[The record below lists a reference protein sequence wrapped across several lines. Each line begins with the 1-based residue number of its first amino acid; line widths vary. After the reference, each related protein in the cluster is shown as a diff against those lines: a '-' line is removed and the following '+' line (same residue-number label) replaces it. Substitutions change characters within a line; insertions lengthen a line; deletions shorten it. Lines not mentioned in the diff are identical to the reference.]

1 MKMSGQAQRW
11 TLLGARAISLVA
23 FFYAQFKAV
32 STYKQLRECVEQVAQ
47 PVVIELCQNYPVSIE
62 RYIYLII
69 ASVLVLFIA
78 LTVLTSRSEVRLL
91 TPGES
96 CSHLDGES
104 SAL

>member
-1 MKMSGQAQRW
+1 MKMSGQAKRW
-11 TLLGARAISLVA
+11 TLLGARTISLVA

-62 RYIYLII
+62 GYIYLII

-78 LTVLTSRSEVRLL
+78 
-91 TPGES
+91 
-96 CSHLDGES
+96 SHLLDKQI
-104 SAL
+104 